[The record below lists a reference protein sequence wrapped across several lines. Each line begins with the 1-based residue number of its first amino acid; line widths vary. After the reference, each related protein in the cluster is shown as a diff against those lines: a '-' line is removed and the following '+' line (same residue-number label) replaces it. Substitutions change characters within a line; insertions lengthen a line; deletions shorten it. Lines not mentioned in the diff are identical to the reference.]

1 MIKQHRR
8 WRTCLVGVLCFGF
21 CAALRLHAQ
30 FGPGGGAFPGFGGGG
45 QGANRQTSRTR
56 QYPANGDVGP
66 AVISIAPDSRS
77 LIVIADEETTR
88 QIFQVVSNLD
98 RPKPQVL
105 IKVVFLEVTHNDNS
119 DIGLEGTF
127 SKNIGNSWFSGL
139 TTNFTVV
146 SNTIVPGT
154 ISPAKNGSV
163 LSASQLFGA
172 GSAASTLPTTAGVY
186 QLLGQDYQV
195 TLHAIAQSG
204 KARVLSRPSIVARNN
219 QPATILVGQSVPL
232 ITSVRYDTLGNAI
245 NGITYTDVG
254 IILRVTPFITPNGLV
269 EMILSPEISSVSKT
283 DTTPLS
289 SSAGGANAVNAP
301 FIDKRSADTV
311 VVTPDGQTVII
322 GGMIQNS
329 KADSESK
336 IPFLGDIPLLGNLFK
351 RKAKNDT
358 KTELLIFLTPHIIQA
373 PTEMAALSA
382 SEREKSQAP
391 KAFTE
396 KELNE
401 FLDTLP
407 SKDKAP
413 GRTQAAPAT
422 FPATVPVPPADP
434 QADAKARE
442 ALEQK
447 LKQLQSQPSQP
458 ARPAP
463 APAPAK
469 DDSDSPRTPN

>member
-105 IKVVFLEVTHNDNS
+105 IKVVFLEVTRNDNS

-154 ISPAKNGSV
+154 ISPTKNGSV
-163 LSASQLFGA
+163 FSASQLFGP
-172 GSAASTLPTTAGVY
+172 GAASSTLPTSAGLY

-219 QPATILVGQSVPL
+219 QPASILVGQTVPL
-232 ITSVRYDTLGNAI
+232 ITSIRYDTFGNAL

-254 IILRVTPFITPNGLV
+254 IILRVTPFITADGLV
-269 EMILSPEISSVSKT
+269 EMIVSPETSAVSAT
-283 DTTPLS
+283 DRVQIQ
-289 SSAGGANAVNAP
+289 NATFAP
-301 FIDKRSADTV
+301 VIDKRSADTV
-311 VVTPDGQTVII
+311 VVTPDAQTVII
-322 GGMIQNS
+322 GGMMQTQ
-329 KADSESK
+329 KAESESK
-336 IPFLGDIPLLGNLFK
+336 IPFLGDIPWLGNLFK
-351 RKAKNDT
+351 RKIKSGSD
-358 KTELLIFLTPHIIQA
+358 TELIIFLTPHIIQA
-373 PTEMAALSA
+373 PTEVAAVTATERDKSEA
-382 SEREKSQAP
+382 S
-391 KAFTE
+391 
-396 KELNE
+396 KELTE
-401 FLDTLP
+401 EELKKYLDVLP
-407 SKDKAP
+407 TKE
-413 GRTQAAPAT
+413 TTPAT
-422 FPATVPVPPADP
+422 
-434 QADAKARE
+434 
-442 ALEQK
+442 
-447 LKQLQSQPSQP
+447 
-458 ARPAP
+458 
-463 APAPAK
+463 
-469 DDSDSPRTPN
+469 